1 MTCDV
6 CSAKK
11 TIYAYDGLY
20 LCQRCFVQMF
30 DREFPGLRGNT
41 LAEKIKIARAVP
53 VRGGRGYDK
62 YF

>member
-1 MTCDV
+1 
-6 CSAKK
+6 
-11 TIYAYDGLY
+11 
-20 LCQRCFVQMF
+20 MF